1 MKRFVQVSLFAA
13 LLGVFACGSANNNA
27 PAEEEV
33 AVEETVVAV
42 DTLAADTVAADTA
55 TADTTVVAQ

>member
-33 AVEETVVAV
+33 VEETVVAV
-42 DTLAADTVAADTA
+42 DTVAADTIA
-55 TADTTVVAQ
+55 IDTAAVDTAAAQ